1 MEFAEARQIFKNIKN
16 DKYTDEEK
24 GAAIYRIIRAETINN
39 ISKGEIMNVVRW
51 LFFRCFEIDIEGK
64 ET

>member
-1 MEFAEARQIFKNIKN
+1 MEFAEARQIFKNIKS

-24 GAAIYRIIRAETINN
+24 GAAIYRIIRAETINC